1 MKLVTKIY
9 LAFGFIMLVLTFVT
23 ASFMLQSSIV
33 KEDVTHAIDSAEILR
48 LSEVIEKAIID
59 AETGVRGFQISDNE
73 AFLEPFYKGQR
84 DYEATYPQLMALVR
98 TQTQVER
105 LTAIDTTFDHWLN
118 SFAYQAIEL
127 QRQALLSRE
136 GDAAYEAFRVNVVR
150 AGIGRKI
157 MDNVREQIATFEK
170 QETYLK
176 EARMKEMNS
185 SLRLT
190 ENLSIAL
197 TVVCLIVG
205 FFIIQVLVKAIRQR
219 LLTMANMASEISEG
233 DFSVRIQD
241 ERNDEI
247 SIVSSSLNVMAQ
259 HLETSFNNLKKTN
272 SELDQFAYVVSHDLK
287 APLRAI
293 NSLAEWIEE
302 DLGTDLEPDVLRNL
316 ELMRGRVLRME
327 NLINGILDYSRIGR
341 QELPKQHFSTFQL
354 VSELVDSLAPASHVQ
369 VNISDSLPALTAEHI
384 LLQQVFEIG
393 RAHV

>member
-341 QELPKQHFSTFQL
+341 QELPKQHF
-354 VSELVDSLAPASHVQ
+354 
-369 VNISDSLPALTAEHI
+369 
-384 LLQQVFEIG
+384 
-393 RAHV
+393 